1 MNAILILK
9 ALHVIGFVSWFAGL
23 FYLVRLFVYDVE
35 ANDKPEPE
43 KSILKSAFNAMQWR
57 VYKIICNPAMMI
69 TLTAGFAMIALNPAY
84 MKLGWMHLKLGLILL
99 LLGYHIYT
107 KRIIKKLEAGESV
120 MSPFQLRLFNE
131 VPSLFLAA
139 IAFTAVLGKVGALN
153 YLYLG
158 IGLALFAGL
167 MYLGANAYRKK
178 REKAGQ

>member
-69 TLTAGFAMIALNPAY
+69 TWTAGFAMIALNPDY
-84 MKLGWMHLKLGLILL
+84 MKLGWMHLKLGLLFLL
-99 LLGYHIYT
+99 LAYHIYS
-107 KRIIKKLEAGESV
+107 KVIIKKLEAGESV
-120 MSPFQLRLFNE
+120 MSAFQLRLFNE

-139 IAFTAVLGKVGALN
+139 IAFTAVLGKAGTLN

-178 REKAGQ
+178 REKAGL